1 MPNGAGIP
9 IRPGRGP
16 RRLRLREEVRRNGG
30 RKRRRGGGPK
40 KITTVRG
47 AHLPSSLLRAT
58 RLYDLRLP
66 QLLDLGLVVTQGS
79 KDFGGVLA
87 RGGRGGTE
95 AGGRPR
101 RSHRLVDDAD
111 LAELRALHAYRC
123 ADVLHLRVGEHL
135 VDGVDRTAGDF
146 ALGEYLDP
154 LGGAARRERLVDLG
168 VERDAVLRAVLLALE
183 FLALEQVFAAH
194 SLAYPPPHAFAGRGD
209 VHVAVF
215 RLVRGGRHAGRM
227 VVARLPGRHARHQVA
242 RRLEVEQRDLRHQQI
257 RLHPLSSSGFLALE
271 QRRHDPERGD
281 KARRDVRDR
290 GARAHRSLA
299 GQPRDRHEPAH
310 TLRDLIEARPVAVR
324 SILAEARNAREDD
337 ARVDLRERLVVD
349 AQPEFHV
356 GAVVLD
362 DDIGGF
368 HELYESCDGPLPL

>member
-1 MPNGAGIP
+1 
-9 IRPGRGP
+9 
-16 RRLRLREEVRRNGG
+16 
-30 RKRRRGGGPK
+30 
-40 KITTVRG
+40 
-47 AHLPSSLLRAT
+47 
-58 RLYDLRLP
+58 
-66 QLLDLGLVVTQGS
+66 
-79 KDFGGVLA
+79 
-87 RGGRGGTE
+87 
-95 AGGRPR
+95 
-101 RSHRLVDDAD
+101 
-111 LAELRALHAYRC
+111 
-123 ADVLHLRVGEHL
+123 
-135 VDGVDRTAGDF
+135 
-146 ALGEYLDP
+146 
-154 LGGAARRERLVDLG
+154 
-168 VERDAVLRAVLLALE
+168 
-183 FLALEQVFAAH
+183 
-194 SLAYPPPHAFAGRGD
+194 
-209 VHVAVF
+209 
-215 RLVRGGRHAGRM
+215 M

-271 QRRHDPERGD
+271 QRRHDPERGE

-362 DDIGGF
+362 DDIGGL
-368 HELYESCDGPLPL
+368 HELHEDRDAPLVLQVEGDRALVAVQVLEVRTVARAAHRLALDARRRFDLDDVRPEIGELAHAGGPCAHARKIEDAKARKRGGGGNVGHG